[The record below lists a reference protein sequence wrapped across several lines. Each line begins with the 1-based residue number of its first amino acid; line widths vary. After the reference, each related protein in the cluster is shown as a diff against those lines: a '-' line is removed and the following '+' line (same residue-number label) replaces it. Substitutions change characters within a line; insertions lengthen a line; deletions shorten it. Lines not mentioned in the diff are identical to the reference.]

1 MICFIKSTFLSE
13 ATSLRDALLSQ
24 SVKWK
29 RAAAKKVCD
38 AFLFYHFTWKLM
50 FMCLNNT
57 NMWLI
62 HPLCFFK
69 NDILFL
75 FRAIS
80 QKIIKKL
87 SWFLEASCLEINF
100 SCCCFFSSLLLLLED
115 LTFFYNNLST
125 INLPSSP
132 DRMRVHAR
140 LTVSFTQ
147 CVLNGVLSSDE
158 LTRHSES
165 WCVLTLINKRVFSAD
180 DWFTCL
186 SLTDPVLRLLVLSEH
201 QQ

>member
-50 FMCLNNT
+50 FMCWNNT

-100 SCCCFFSSLLLLLED
+100 SCCCFFFQLAVVVGGPNVLLQQPEH
-115 LTFFYNNLST
+115 NK
-125 INLPSSP
+125 SP
-132 DRMRVHAR
+132 IISR
-140 LTVSFTQ
+140 
-147 CVLNGVLSSDE
+147 SDE
-158 LTRHSES
+158 IS
-165 WCVLTLINKRVFSAD
+165 CKAN
-180 DWFTCL
+180 
-186 SLTDPVLRLLVLSEH
+186 RLLHSVCPERSVKLRWADEALGELMCSDVN
-201 QQ
+201 Q